1 MHVRTVCTYVLT
13 YVCRYSTHLVQP
25 ILYSKT
31 FMRMCC
37 LQSTLSNSNSCLLC
51 ADVSAIPGAPS
62 PIPSD
67 GNAAL
72 DAITIQ
78 WSSVPFTASPL
89 LYSVAYTLTRTS
101 GSVESGS
108 ESVRQWATCA
118 SMFSMHVSTYIPSL
132 VIIFLLQTA
141 MMSVVLDN
149 QTPYTNVKVTVKAVS
164 YWGSSAGVTYSF
176 RSTSAG

>member
-1 MHVRTVCTYVLT
+1 MYICTVHKLC
-13 YVCRYSTHLVQP
+13 
-25 ILYSKT
+25 
-31 FMRMCC
+31 
-37 LQSTLSNSNSCLLC
+37 SCDSCSCFLC

-67 GNAAL
+67 GSAAL

-89 LYSVAYTLTRTS
+89 LYSVAYTLTRTN

-108 ESVRQWATCA
+108 ESVRQWP
-118 SMFSMHVSTYIPSL
+118 HVQAYSVCTYIPSL
-132 VIIFLLQTA
+132 VITFLLQTA
-141 MMSVVLDN
+141 MTSVVLDN
-149 QTPYTNVKVTVKAVS
+149 QTPYTNVNVNINAVS
-164 YWGSSAGVTYSF
+164 YWGSSADVTYSF

>member
-1 MHVRTVCTYVLT
+1 MYVQYTPCAACTVHLWLVL
-13 YVCRYSTHLVQP
+13 LP
-25 ILYSKT
+25 P
-31 FMRMCC
+31 
-37 LQSTLSNSNSCLLC
+37 LC

-89 LYSVAYTLTRTS
+89 LYNVAYTLTRTN

-108 ESVRQWATCA
+108 ELVRQWATCA
-118 SMFSMHVSTYIPSL
+118 GMYNMYVHTYLLLSSSASSRLQWRQLSMTTRPRTPMLKSL
-132 VIIFLLQTA
+132 LLLCPIGARQPMSHTAFAQRLQVGLSFLLSWT
-141 MMSVVLDN
+141 
-149 QTPYTNVKVTVKAVS
+149 
-164 YWGSSAGVTYSF
+164 TYV
-176 RSTSAG
+176 RVHVCV